1 MTTLAVLSDLHAN
14 LSALRAVQA
23 DLARRNVE
31 QVLVLG
37 DLVGYLPRPN
47 QVTQAVARSGWP
59 CVAGNYDLA
68 VLAGGEQGVEDFLRP
83 GIGPGPRAVFAWT
96 EQRVW
101 GETRDFLS
109 KLPHEIELSTPAGS
123 LVATHGSPEAVNHYV
138 YPDHPE
144 AELAAWLERAGAAI
158 LCLGH
163 THMPFVRR
171 VGGGLV
177 VNPGSVGKA
186 KDGDPRASYALI
198 DLGVEPRAEIVRLEW
213 DLAAEAQLLAEA
225 GLEAGV
231 DRLYQGR

>member
-1 MTTLAVLSDLHAN
+1 M
-14 LSALRAVQA
+14 
-23 DLARRNVE
+23 
-31 QVLVLG
+31 
-37 DLVGYLPRPN
+37 
-47 QVTQAVARSGWP
+47 
-59 CVAGNYDLA
+59 
-68 VLAGGEQGVEDFLRP
+68 
-83 GIGPGPRAVFAWT
+83 FAWT
-96 EQRVW
+96 ERRVRDD
-101 GETRDFLS
+101 TRDFLS
-109 KLPHEIELSTPAGS
+109 KLPHEIELQTPAGR
-123 LVATHGSPEAVNHYV
+123 LVATHGSPDAVRQYV

-163 THMPFVRR
+163 THLPFVRR

-198 DLGVEPRAEIVRLEW
+198 ELGAEPRAEIVRLEW
-213 DLAAEAQLLAEA
+213 DLDAEARLLAEA